1 MSETDLVSNQLDMHD
16 SSNSA
21 DMSSESKED
30 LTNSNFEN
38 KLTDEQ
44 TEKVLTAEQVRF
56 EKYGPF
62 KTILMMVVGPFI
74 YQFGIAI
81 HDAIDLLEIS
91 KAYGEREMTIVGFA
105 STARY
110 ICMSFA
116 IFFSISCV
124 AKISSMIGEGK
135 YADAGQVVADI
146 YRICL
151 CTMIIVPIVF
161 YFITPYI
168 LILMGCAEDMAYE
181 AQPYILPILCCMP
194 FISFFQLSCG
204 ILESQGRSIFVGF
217 LQITA
222 FILNCG
228 FFSPIF
234 LFGFKVPFTCAGLG
248 FAFSQAIPGIILSVL
263 LFSGK
268 FASLVRWENLVKKPI
283 KESLQAL
290 KLGSPFIIN
299 CIMGTFPPILMIN
312 FMMSAAASQGIA
324 GKVGSVYSVFLK
336 LQPIVNSFSIAL
348 GQSFLASGSYA
359 HGANKDKRV
368 SQLFTVAVSLAL
380 LIQIIFI
387 PLLTVK
393 PSIVTQIWLDEQES
407 IEYSN
412 EFVRSPFYTNWNHA
426 INEVSTAL
434 LQCLQYG
441 WLAMLPSILR
451 GIFYLAY
458 APAFYYTNKT
468 DPINMLHV
476 YNASD
481 MSIVVLDICL
491 VSYTLYKIWKQSRQN
506 PIDSQEDVSVL
517 DA

>member
-1 MSETDLVSNQLDMHD
+1 MSNEEFFNQRHSKNDVYSDNVSSDI
-16 SSNSA
+16 
-21 DMSSESKED
+21 KED
-30 LTNSNFEN
+30 LLNPNFEN
-38 KLTDEQ
+38 KLTDFH
-44 TEKVLTAEQVRF
+44 TEKVLTDEQIRF
-56 EKYGPF
+56 ERYGPI
-62 KTILMMVVGPFI
+62 KTILMMSVGPFI

-91 KAYGEREMTIVGFA
+91 KAYGETEMTIVGFA

-135 YADAGQVVADI
+135 YADAGQVVADV

-151 CTMIIVPIVF
+151 FTMVIVPIIF

-168 LILMGCAEDMAYE
+168 LILMGCGEEMAFQ

-234 LFGFKVPFTCAGLG
+234 LFGFKVPFRCAGLG
-248 FAFSQAIPGIILSVL
+248 FALSQSIPGIILSIL

-268 FASLVRWENLVKKPI
+268 FASLVHWENLVKKPI

-312 FMMSAAASQGIA
+312 FMMSAAESQGIA

-336 LQPIVNSFSIAL
+336 LQPIVNSFSIAF

-359 HGANKDKRV
+359 HGAQKDRRV
-368 SQLFTVAVSLAL
+368 FQLYIVAIIFAL

-387 PLLTVK
+387 PLLTIK
-393 PSIVTQIWLDEQES
+393 PSLVTQIWLAEPES

-412 EFVRSPFYTNWNHA
+412 DFVKIPFYTNWNHA

-476 YNASD
+476 YNAND
-481 MSIVVLDICL
+481 ISIVVFDLCFVI
-491 VSYTLYKIWKQSRQN
+491 YPLYKIMKQYQQIKQRTETS
-506 PIDSQEDVSVL
+506 IL
-517 DA
+517 YT